1 MGTTSLTN
9 IASNSSFN
17 VAIGDEAGS
26 KIIAGSSLTKSNES
40 IYIGYDSR
48 PSIND
53 NINEIV
59 IGNSGRGNGSNTT
72 TIGNSSTTKTFFQ
85 YGETYIGTATDN
97 GAYNLQVAGGSYLSG
112 EIKYVNRPAAAA
124 VTNVGVDANGV
135 LREATSSQR
144 FKDNITPYQKGLSDA
159 MRLQAKTYTYKGDTT
174 LQAGFIAEDVH
185 EAGLTEY
192 VNYDKEGR
200 PYSLQY
206 GNMVTLLLNAMK
218 EQQAQIEALKK
229 EIEALKNK

>member
-1 MGTTSLTN
+1 MN
-9 IASNSSFN
+9 NSTF
-17 VAIGDEAGS
+17 IGHD
-26 KIIAGSSLTKSNES
+26 T
-40 IYIGYDSR
+40 R
-48 PSIND
+48 PSANS
-53 NINEIV
+53 NTNEIV
-59 IGNSGRGNGSNTT
+59 IGYNAIGNGSNTT